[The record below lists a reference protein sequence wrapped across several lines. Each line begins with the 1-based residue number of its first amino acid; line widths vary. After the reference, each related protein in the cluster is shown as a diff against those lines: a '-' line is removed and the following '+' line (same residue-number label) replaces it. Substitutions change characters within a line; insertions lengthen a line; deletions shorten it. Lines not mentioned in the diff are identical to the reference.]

1 MYKDSKPKNDWG
13 IIKTDDFKTNPNS
26 NQRFTVI
33 DDFYENPHELR
44 DHALQQWFHDDAGYL
59 GLRTRK
65 QFLFKGVK
73 EKFENA
79 LGKKIT
85 KWEGYE
91 MNGRFQSH
99 EAKVNTV
106 WHCDNQQWAAAVY
119 LNPNAPYES
128 GTCFYAHKESRG
140 RHASEG
146 LYMFNEHTFVDPTPY
161 EKVDQVGNV
170 FNRCVIWDAGL
181 LHAAPTY
188 FGWDVSS
195 SRLSQVFFFDT
206 LN

>member
-1 MYKDSKPKNDWG
+1 MYKDSNPKNDWG
-13 IIKTDDFKTNPNS
+13 VIKTDDFKTNLKS
-26 NQRFTVI
+26 DKRFTVI
-33 DDFYENPHELR
+33 DNFYEKPLELR
-44 DHALQQWFHDDAGYL
+44 EFALQQWFHDDAGYL
-59 GLRTRK
+59 GIRTRK

-99 EAKVNTV
+99 K
-106 WHCDNQQWAAAVY
+106 
-119 LNPNAPYES
+119 
-128 GTCFYAHKESRG
+128 
-140 RHASEG
+140 
-146 LYMFNEHTFVDPTPY
+146 
-161 EKVDQVGNV
+161 DQVGNV

-188 FGWDVSS
+188 FGWDVAS

-206 LN
+206 SK